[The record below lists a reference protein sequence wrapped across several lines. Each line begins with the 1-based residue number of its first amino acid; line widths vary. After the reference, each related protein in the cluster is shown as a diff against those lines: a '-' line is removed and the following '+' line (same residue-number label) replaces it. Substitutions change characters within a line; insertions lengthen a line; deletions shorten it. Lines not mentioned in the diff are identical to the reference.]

1 MIGIDLGSRK
11 VKIVQMVEDQ
21 VVKKEMFDTIEF
33 YRRFGLVG
41 QGRLR
46 LDLEELGFESEEKL
60 VATGYGKLAA
70 TVSGA
75 EPVPE
80 IQAHVLGACF
90 STGLS
95 DFTLLDIGGQD
106 TKVIQV
112 RDGRVIDFLT
122 NDRCAAGSGRYLE
135 HMAGILGMNIEELGT
150 YDQEPVPLNSTCAI
164 FGETEI
170 IGHIVTGV
178 PVSRLAAGVNYAV
191 YRKLAPMLRK
201 LSSKILV
208 LSGGGA
214 YNQALQRIIARETGC
229 QVIQVPEPQYNGAIG
244 CCIYGRNT

>member
-11 VKIVQMVEDQ
+11 VKIVQMVQDQ
-21 VVKKEMFDTIEF
+21 VLKKEMFDTIDF

-41 QGRLR
+41 EGRLN
-46 LDLEELGFESEEKL
+46 LKLEELGFDEEEML
-60 VATGYGKLAA
+60 VATGYGKLAV

-75 EPVPE
+75 QPIPE

-95 DFTLLDIGGQD
+95 DFTLVDIGGQD

-112 RDGRVIDFLT
+112 RNGTVIDFLT

-135 HMAGILGMNIEELGT
+135 HMAGILGMTIEELSQ
-150 YDQEPVPLNSTCAI
+150 YDEEPVHLNSTCAI

-170 IGHIVTGV
+170 IGHIVTGA
-178 PVSRLAAGVNYAV
+178 PVASLAAGVNYAV

-201 LSSKILV
+201 LSSETLV

-214 YNQALQRIIARETGC
+214 SNQALRRIIARETGC
-229 QVIQVPEPQYNGAIG
+229 QVVEVQEPQYNGAVG
-244 CCIYGRNT
+244 CCIYGRKL